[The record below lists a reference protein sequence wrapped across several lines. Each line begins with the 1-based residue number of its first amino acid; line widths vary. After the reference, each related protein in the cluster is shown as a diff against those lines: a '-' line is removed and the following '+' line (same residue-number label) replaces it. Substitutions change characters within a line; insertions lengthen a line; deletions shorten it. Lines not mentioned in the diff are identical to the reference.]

1 MVKLGEIKEDLSQM
15 SGLFWGVAMQG
26 GKRYS
31 QKVVTPFHIS
41 MAALEPGSAGDE
53 DVGNGYVTVW
63 LGIKGFDYLLCT
75 LKHDSV
81 YNFALDYEFDVGE
94 ELDLFINGK
103 GTVYLTGYLRVE
115 NDPPVDW
122 QDYDEDGE
130 AESVG
135 SDENMFLDSGD
146 EDDED
151 ERSDESDDEIVPIR
165 KRKKSNVKIV
175 ELEDSPKKPKK
186 GEAPKPKAK
195 EAEKPVPKE
204 EKKNEKKKIA
214 KDPPKV
220 EVVEAPA
227 ASASAKKKK
236 KKNKNKN
243 KTLEESLG
251 MAVSNSKESPAAKS
265 DPASETS
272 AAKSEP
278 ASVAVVGKSEPA
290 SEATAPVEEPTES
303 ITTDEEPKEKEKS
316 DTLEGPDASAKA
328 SEKITEEAI
337 IKEANN
343 QPKDTQQQDAPMD
356 TSASAEALAEAPA
369 ETAVDIGPKDIPQ
382 EVEKT
387 NDADKIAVPELK
399 AEEERAAP
407 NLVVTEA
414 KVKGDLVVKMS
425 MEEDRAAAGVEADK
439 GEETAA
445 PVVEVAQDENKKVAS
460 VVEPATSVRAVAEV
474 KPDEAIVDVGSSVAD
489 TKEKPVE
496 NGSEGG
502 SLASAESKS
511 AKKKKKKNKNK
522 SLNESGIADIST
534 TETSKDVNGNS
545 SESKKRKSDS
555 VSPAKNAETTP
566 AKKNKQENAA
576 GEKTITLPGG
586 LVIHEQREGSGDV
599 AKKGAVCMIKYTG
612 RLKAT
617 NKVFDSNA
625 SPRESPLKMVVGKKE
640 VIDGFDEGVEGMK
653 VGGKRRLVIPP
664 HKAYG
669 KQSPSR
675 EIPPN
680 SALIFDVELVKM
692 VGKKK

>member
-251 MAVSNSKESPAAKS
+251 MAASDSKEGPAAKS
-265 DPASETS
+265 ALEAA

-278 ASVAVVGKSEPA
+278 ASAAVVEKSEPA
-290 SEATAPVEEPTES
+290 TEATAPVEEPTES
-303 ITTDEEPKEKEKS
+303 VEEPKEKEKS
-316 DTLEGPDASAKA
+316 DTLEGPVASAKA
-328 SEKITEEAI
+328 FEKITEEAI
-337 IKEANN
+337 IKESND
-343 QPKDTQQQDAPMD
+343 QPKDTPQQDAPMD
-356 TSASAEALAEAPA
+356 TSAPAEAPA
-369 ETAVDIGPKDIPQ
+369 ETAVHVGLKDIPQ

-399 AEEERAAP
+399 AEG
-407 NLVVTEA
+407 VVTEA
-414 KVKGDLVVKMS
+414 EVKGDSVVEMS
-425 MEEDRAAAGVEADK
+425 KEEDRAAAGVEADK